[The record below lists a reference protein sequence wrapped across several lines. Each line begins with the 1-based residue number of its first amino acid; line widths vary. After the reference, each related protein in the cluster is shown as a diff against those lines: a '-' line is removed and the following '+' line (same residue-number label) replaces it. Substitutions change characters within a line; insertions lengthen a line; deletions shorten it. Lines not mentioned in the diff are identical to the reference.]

1 MLVHYAIRYRVL
13 EGLDGFLGKW
23 ITGWVAAW
31 LGSPVL
37 GHWFSG
43 VQIGNVYIVPALIG
57 GFIGAFLPAAIW
69 KARAKALRPALFNL
83 QETHRAA

>member
-1 MLVHYAIRYRVL
+1 MDRRV
-13 EGLDGFLGKW
+13 
-23 ITGWVAAW
+23 VAAW

-43 VQIGNVYIVPALIG
+43 VKIGEVYIVPALVG
-57 GFIGAFLPAAIW
+57 GFIGAFLPAAMW
-69 KARAKALRPALFNL
+69 RARAKALRPSAFDV